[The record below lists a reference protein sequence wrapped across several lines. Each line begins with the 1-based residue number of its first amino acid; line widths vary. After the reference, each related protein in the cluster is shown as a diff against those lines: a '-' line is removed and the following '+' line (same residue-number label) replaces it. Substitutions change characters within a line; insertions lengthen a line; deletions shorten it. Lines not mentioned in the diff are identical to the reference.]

1 MPHKKHTFPKSDT
14 ENSHINSPVFID
26 ISRNRRIILGMG
38 NDMRDHIVIKM
49 DRGIPFMDER
59 LVDLR
64 SSKNREARIKVMQ
77 GHFATQN
84 SHINTYIDMSTVKCR
99 QNNAYVSAKALAEEY
114 MLTSSYDT
122 IVCLDE
128 TEVIGAFLADEL
140 SHSYKSGLSYGNN
153 ISVITPEVNSMG
165 QMIFRANKIRMVEG
179 MRVLILT
186 DSITSGKT
194 ILQAID
200 SVIYYGGQ
208 VCGIAAIFSAVSKC
222 AGIEV
227 KSIFSVSDVPNYGY
241 YSRDNCPMCAAGQR
255 IEALVNGFGYSKL

>member
-1 MPHKKHTFPKSDT
+1 
-14 ENSHINSPVFID
+14 
-26 ISRNRRIILGMG
+26 
-38 NDMRDHIVIKM
+38 
-49 DRGIPFMDER
+49 MDER

-64 SSKNREARIKVMQ
+64 SKNFREARIKVMQ

-99 QNNAYVSAKALAEEY
+99 QNNAEVSAKALAEEY
-114 MLTSSYDT
+114 MLSLSVDT

-140 SHSYKSGLSYGNN
+140 AHKTKQGLSYGNN

-165 QMIFRANKIRMVEG
+165 QMIFRDNKQRMVNG
-179 MRVLILT
+179 MRCLILT

-200 SVIYYGGQ
+200 SILYYGGT

-227 KSIFSVSDVPNYGY
+227 KSLFSSADIPNYGY
-241 YSRDNCPMCAAGQR
+241 YTRENCPMCAAGQR
-255 IEALVNGFGYSKL
+255 LEALVNGFGYSKL